1 MINFKEIDFSKY
13 KRFFAFGCSFTAYD
27 WPTWANILHKE
38 MPTAEFYNFGH
49 IGGGNSMISNRIAEA
64 NCRYKFNETDL
75 IIPMWTTFCREDR
88 WKHGSWLSVGNIYT
102 QQVYDEKFV
111 KEHCDPKGYLLRD
124 LAIITL
130 TSNYLDNLVSDSF
143 TLASVP
149 YHHQMDMNDNLQPT
163 VNEILNVYTDTI
175 TITPPALIDLE
186 LRGNFQY
193 GHKYIKSG
201 ETALFRDYHPHPLNY
216 YNYLNKIGLPLTDKS
231 KIYAEQSMKLLSKV
245 KTQDDLHTTFDTMN
259 SDRHEKLKSIF

>member
-1 MINFKEIDFSKY
+1 M
-13 KRFFAFGCSFTAYD
+13 
-27 WPTWANILHKE
+27 
-38 MPTAEFYNFGH
+38 
-49 IGGGNSMISNRIAEA
+49 
-64 NCRYKFNETDL
+64 
-75 IIPMWTTFCREDR
+75 
-88 WKHGSWLSVGNIYT
+88 SVGNIYT
-102 QQVYDEKFV
+102 QQVYNEKFV

-149 YHHQMDMNDNLQPT
+149 YHYQMDMNDNLQPT
-163 VNEILNVYTDTI
+163 VNEILKVYTDTI
-175 TITPPALIDLE
+175 TITPPALLDLE
-186 LRGNFQY
+186 LGGEFKY
-193 GHKYIKSG
+193 GHMYIRSG
-201 ETALFRDYHPHPLNY
+201 ETTLYRDYHPHPLNY

-231 KIYAEQSMKLLSKV
+231 KSYTEQSMQLLYKV